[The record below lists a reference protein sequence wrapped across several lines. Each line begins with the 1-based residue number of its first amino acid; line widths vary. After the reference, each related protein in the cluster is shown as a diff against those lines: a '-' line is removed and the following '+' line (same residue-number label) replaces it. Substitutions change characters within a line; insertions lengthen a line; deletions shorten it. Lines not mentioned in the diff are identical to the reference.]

1 MRSRKPPIDI
11 HYSIFVHFG
20 KSKQKIF
27 LQQILKFSL
36 KKIDI
41 KVGDILSK
49 KQINS
54 RRYLLDNTILASTK
68 YMYYSSN
75 SFTSIKK
82 S

>member
-11 HYSIFVHFG
+11 HYRIFVHFG

-41 KVGDILSK
+41 KSW
-49 KQINS
+49 
-54 RRYLLDNTILASTK
+54 
-68 YMYYSSN
+68 
-75 SFTSIKK
+75 
-82 S
+82 

>member
-11 HYSIFVHFG
+11 HYRIFVHFG

-75 SFTSIKK
+75 SFTLIKK